1 MSNPIYISQL
11 AFTTGEVSPDVS
23 SRFDLDQY
31 KSALLEA
38 ENVVIRPYGAV
49 AKRQGSQYVGQV
61 KYSDKP
67 TRLFEFTTN
76 TNNSFMLEFGDKYIR
91 VWDFGIYTGI
101 EIETPFDSEIL
112 YNLNCS
118 QSGDVMFI
126 CSGKYPIQTLSRH
139 SNTDWRF
146 EAYKLTEQPYET
158 INTDVDSTV
167 LITGDTLT
175 ATNDMFTAD
184 MVNSVMQIEHFMK
197 AVTTSEVGK
206 VIKRTEFVW
215 DSNGEHGH
223 DVTTTEYT
231 NIDYTTKQFSTDEDV
246 SWKFTTHGTWSGT
259 AYIKISND
267 KGKTWKDY
275 RVYTSQNDYNVTDT
289 GKIVPSA
296 MLKIETDLKSG
307 TINIDLSFMPYTN
320 YGIVEIKEFID
331 SKHVKVN
338 VLNGV
343 VENEATSKW
352 KLGSWSRG
360 NGYPKLCTFYQDRF
374 VVAATNKNPNYI
386 WMSRTGDYPNFGVE
400 KVEGTI
406 TDDSS
411 ITLPVINRKMYE
423 IRHLVPANDLI
434 ILTSG
439 NEWIVSGDKT
449 ITPTNCNLKTQT
461 QRGALSCEPQFIGNR
476 CVFVQERGGTVRDMG
491 YSYESDNYTG
501 QDLTLFVKTRVRGYL
516 TITSAYAQDPDSI
529 IYYIRNDGEINCLT
543 YIPEQKVYG
552 WSHWVTNGK
561 YLYCESVSEG
571 EQDSL
576 YTLVERILN
585 GQKVQCI
592 ERMVPLYSDDF
603 NVFLDCYIEFKS
615 DNQIDNINVPHLSGQ
630 KVQVVIDGKQ
640 QPDVV
645 VPDDGLLQLNGSG
658 NNIKIGL
665 PFTSKIRVP
674 SVEMQMQD
682 GTLQGRV
689 ATVSRVVLRV
699 YKSFGGKVGRT
710 FDRMDDITLPPNE
723 LFTGDKP
730 VILPKMGMNY
740 STDTSICIKH
750 SDPFPFNLLSI
761 TRIVEIGGGLKDVP
775 GL

>member
-23 SRFDLDQY
+23 SRFDLEQY

-91 VWDFGIYTGI
+91 VWNYGIYTGI
-101 EIETPFDSEIL
+101 EVTTPFTSDIL
-112 YNLNCS
+112 FDLNCN

-126 CSGKYPIQTLSRH
+126 CSGKYPIQTLSRY
-139 SNTDWRF
+139 SDTDWRMST
-146 EAYKLTEQPYET
+146 YKLTEQPYDE
-158 INTDVDSTV
+158 INTDNGHTLTV
-167 LITGDTLT
+167 NGDTITSTKDL
-175 ATNDMFTAD
+175 FTQD
-184 MVNSVMQIEHFMK
+184 MVGSVIQIAYYVEAVHTQISGIVVEKKVKRYMQPQGIEK
-197 AVTTSEVGK
+197 TY
-206 VIKRTEFVW
+206 
-215 DSNGEHGH
+215 N
-223 DVTTTEYT
+223 
-231 NIDYTTKQFSTDEDV
+231 NINYNVESYSTDTEL
-246 SWKFTTHGTWSGT
+246 SWKFTTHGTWEGT
-259 AYIKISND
+259 VKIQISNNN
-267 KGKTWKDY
+267 GQTWKDY
-275 RVYTSQNDYNVTDT
+275 RTYTSKNDYNVTDT
-289 GKIVPSA
+289 GKIEA
-296 MLKIETDLKSG
+296 GARLKYVSDIKSG
-307 TINIDLSFMPYTN
+307 SVNCDLSIMPFTQ
-320 YGIVEIKEFID
+320 YGIVEIKSVTD
-331 SKHVKVN
+331 AKNAKVN
-338 VLNGV
+338 VLNGIK
-343 VENEATSKW
+343 EGEPSYQW
-352 KLGSWSRG
+352 KLGSWNRG
-360 NGYPKLCTFYQDRF
+360 RGYPKLCTFYQDRF
-374 VVAATNKNPNYI
+374 VVAATDSKPNFI
-386 WMSRTGDYPNFGVE
+386 WFSRTGDYPNFGVE

-406 TDDSS
+406 TDDSA
-411 ITLPVINRKMYE
+411 ITLPVINRKMCE

-439 NEWIVSGDKT
+439 NEWIVRGDKT

-501 QDLTLFVKTRVRGYL
+501 QDLTLFVKTLVKGHL
-516 TITSAYAQDPDSI
+516 AVTSAYAQDPDSI
-529 IYYIRNDGEINCLT
+529 IYYVRDDGQLNCLT

-552 WSHWVTNGK
+552 WSHFVTNGK
-561 YLYCESVSEG
+561 YRYVESVAEG
-571 EQDSL
+571 EQDTIYFVVDRVINNKS
-576 YTLVERILN
+576 V
-585 GQKVQCI
+585 KCI
-592 ERMVPLYSDDF
+592 ERSIPLYTEDNSD
-603 NVFLDCYIEFKS
+603 VFLDCYVKVANSIKT
-615 DNQIDNINVPHLSGQ
+615 DYINAPHLVGQ
-630 KVQVVIDGKQ
+630 MVDIVIDGQ
-640 QPDVV
+640 QMPSRV
-645 VPDDGLLQLNGSG
+645 VPPTGVIKLDGKANVITVGLPYTTK
-658 NNIKIGL
+658 IKI
-665 PFTSKIRVP
+665 P
-674 SVEMQMQD
+674 SVEQQIND

-689 ATVSRVVLRV
+689 ATVSRVVLRM

-730 VILPKMGMNY
+730 VILPKMGINY

-761 TRIVEIGGGLKDVP
+761 TRIVEIGGGLRDVP

>member
-23 SRFDLDQY
+23 SRFDLEQY

-91 VWDFGIYTGI
+91 VWNYGIYTGI
-101 EIETPFDSEIL
+101 EVTTPFTSDIL
-112 YNLNCS
+112 FDLNCN

-126 CSGKYPIQTLSRH
+126 CSGKYPIQTLSRY
-139 SNTDWRF
+139 SDTDWRMST
-146 EAYKLTEQPYET
+146 YKLTEQPYDE
-158 INTDVDSTV
+158 INTDNGHTLTV
-167 LITGDTLT
+167 NGDTITSTKDL
-175 ATNDMFTAD
+175 FTQD
-184 MVNSVMQIEHFMK
+184 MVGSVIQIAYYVEAVHIKSAGEVVEKKVKRYMQAQTIEK
-197 AVTTSEVGK
+197 TYNNINYNVGA
-206 VIKRTEFVW
+206 
-215 DSNGEHGH
+215 
-223 DVTTTEYT
+223 
-231 NIDYTTKQFSTDEDV
+231 FSTDTEL
-246 SWKFTTHGTWSGT
+246 SWKFTTHGTWDGT
-259 AYIKISND
+259 VKLQISNND
-267 KGKTWKDY
+267 GQTWKDY
-275 RVYTSQNDYNVTDT
+275 RTYTSKNDYNVTDT
-289 GKIVPSA
+289 GKIEA
-296 MLKIETDLKSG
+296 GARLKYVSDIKSG
-307 TINIDLSFMPYTN
+307 SVNCDLSIMPFTQ
-320 YGIVEIKEFID
+320 YGIVEIKSVTD
-331 SKHVKVN
+331 AKNAKVN
-338 VLNGV
+338 VLNGIK
-343 VENEATSKW
+343 EGEPSYQW
-352 KLGSWSRG
+352 KLGSWNRG
-360 NGYPKLCTFYQDRF
+360 RGYPKLCTFYQDRF
-374 VVAATNKNPNYI
+374 VVAATDSKPNFI
-386 WMSRTGDYPNFGVE
+386 WFSRTGDYPNFGVE

-406 TDDSS
+406 TDDSA
-411 ITLPVINRKMYE
+411 ITLPVINRKMCE

-439 NEWIVSGDKT
+439 NEWIVRGDKT

-501 QDLTLFVKTRVRGYL
+501 QDLTLFVKTLVKGHRAV
-516 TITSAYAQDPDSI
+516 TSAYAQDPDSI
-529 IYYIRNDGEINCLT
+529 IYYVRDDGQLNCLT

-552 WSHWVTNGK
+552 WSHFVTNGK
-561 YLYCESVSEG
+561 YRYVESVAEG
-571 EQDSL
+571 EQDTIYFVVDRVINNKS
-576 YTLVERILN
+576 V
-585 GQKVQCI
+585 KCI
-592 ERMVPLYSDDF
+592 ERSIPLYTEDNSD
-603 NVFLDCYIEFKS
+603 VFLDCYVKVANSIKT
-615 DNQIDNINVPHLSGQ
+615 DYINAPHLVGQ
-630 KVQVVIDGKQ
+630 MVDIVIDGQ
-640 QPDVV
+640 QMPSRV
-645 VPDDGLLQLNGSG
+645 VPPTGVIKLDGKANVITVGLPYTTK
-658 NNIKIGL
+658 IKI
-665 PFTSKIRVP
+665 PN
-674 SVEMQMQD
+674 VEQQIND

-689 ATVSRVVLRV
+689 ATVLRVVLRM

-730 VILPKMGMNY
+730 VILPKMGINY

-761 TRIVEIGGGLKDVP
+761 TRIVEIGGGLRDVP

>member
-1 MSNPIYISQL
+1 MSNPLYISQL

-23 SRFDLDQY
+23 SRFDLEQY

-76 TNNSFMLEFGDKYIR
+76 TNNSFILEFGHLYIR
-91 VWDFGIYTGI
+91 VWRNGEYTNL
-101 EIETPFDSEIL
+101 EINTPFEDEII
-112 YNLNCS
+112 NDLNII

-126 CSGKYPIQTLSRH
+126 CSGKYPIQTLSRY
-139 SNTDWRF
+139 SDTDWRMS
-146 EAYKLTEQPYET
+146 AYKLTEQPYDE
-158 INTDVDSTV
+158 INTDNGHTLTV
-167 LITGDTLT
+167 NGDTITSTKDL
-175 ATNDMFTAD
+175 FTQD
-184 MVNSVMQIEHFMK
+184 MVGSVIQIAYYIE
-197 AVTTSEVGK
+197 AVHTSK
-206 VIKRTEFVW
+206 T
-215 DSNGEHGH
+215 GEAVEKKYGAGRFSKYEKT
-223 DVTTTEYT
+223 VYN
-231 NIDYTTKQFSTDEDV
+231 NIDYNIERFSTDVEL
-246 SWKFTTHGTWSGT
+246 SWKFTTHGTWEGT
-259 AYIKISND
+259 VKIQISNND
-267 KGKTWKDY
+267 GQTWKDY
-275 RVYTSQNDYNVTDT
+275 RTYTSKSDYNVTDS
-289 GKIVPSA
+289 GKIEA
-296 MLKIETDLKSG
+296 GARLKYISDIQKGSV
-307 TINIDLSFMPYTN
+307 NCDLSILPFMQY
-320 YGIVEIKEFID
+320 
-331 SKHVKVN
+331 
-338 VLNGV
+338 GV
-343 VENEATSKW
+343 VEITSIENGKTAKVNILNGIKEGEPSHKW
-352 KLGSWSRG
+352 KLGSWNRG
-360 NGYPKLCTFYQDRF
+360 SGYPKLCTFYQDRF
-374 VVAATNKNPNYI
+374 VVAATNKKPNYI

-406 TDDSS
+406 TDDSA
-411 ITLPVINRKMYE
+411 ITLPVINRKMCE
-423 IRHLVPANDLI
+423 IRHLIPANDLI

-552 WSHWVTNGK
+552 WSHFVTNGK

-576 YTLVERILN
+576 YTLVERTLQ
-585 GQKVQCI
+585 GKKVKCI
-592 ERMVPLYSDDF
+592 ERMVPLYSDGV
-603 NVFLDCYIEFKS
+603 NVFLDCYVEFKS
-615 DNQIDNINVPHLSGQ
+615 SNAIDSINIPHLSGQ
-630 KVQVVIDGKQ
+630 TVQVVIDDKQ
-640 QPDVV
+640 QPDMV
-645 VPDDGLLQLNGSG
+645 VPDDGLLQLNVSGS
-658 NNIKIGL
+658 NIKIGL
-665 PFTSKIRVP
+665 PFTSKIRIP

-689 ATVSRVVLRV
+689 ATVSRVVLRM
-699 YKSFGGKVGRT
+699 YKSFGGKIGRT
-710 FDRMDDITLPPNE
+710 FDRMDDITLSPNE

-730 VILPKMGMNY
+730 VILPKMGINY

-761 TRIVEIGGGLKDVP
+761 TRIVEIGGGLRDVP

>member
-1 MSNPIYISQL
+1 MSNPLYISQL

-23 SRFDLDQY
+23 SRFDLEQY

-91 VWDFGIYTGI
+91 VWNYGIYTGI
-101 EIETPFDSEIL
+101 EVTTPFTSDIL
-112 YNLNCS
+112 FDLNCS

-126 CSGKYPIQTLSRH
+126 CSGKYPIQTLSRY
-139 SNTDWRF
+139 SDTDWRMST
-146 EAYKLTEQPYET
+146 YKLTEQPYDE
-158 INTDVDSTV
+158 INTDNGHTLTV
-167 LITGDTLT
+167 NGDTITSTKDL
-175 ATNDMFTAD
+175 FTQD
-184 MVNSVMQIEHFMK
+184 MVGSVIQIAYYVEAVHTKSAGEVVEKKVKRYMQAQTIEK
-197 AVTTSEVGK
+197 TYNNINYNVGA
-206 VIKRTEFVW
+206 
-215 DSNGEHGH
+215 
-223 DVTTTEYT
+223 Y
-231 NIDYTTKQFSTDEDV
+231 STDTEL
-246 SWKFTTHGTWSGT
+246 SWKFTTHGTWEGT
-259 AYIKISND
+259 VKLQISNND
-267 KGKTWKDY
+267 GQTWKDY
-275 RVYTSQNDYNVTDT
+275 RTYTSNKDYNVTDT
-289 GKIVPSA
+289 GKIEA
-296 MLKIETDLKSG
+296 GARLKYISDIKSG
-307 TINIDLSFMPYTN
+307 SVNCDLSIMPFTQ
-320 YGIVEIKEFID
+320 YGIVEIKSVTD
-331 SKHVKVN
+331 AKNAQVN
-338 VLNGV
+338 VLNGIK
-343 VENEATSKW
+343 EGEPSYQW
-352 KLGSWSRG
+352 KLGSWNKGR
-360 NGYPKLCTFYQDRF
+360 GYPKLCTFYQDRF
-374 VVAATNKNPNYI
+374 VVAATDSKPNFI
-386 WMSRTGDYPNFGVE
+386 WFSRTGDYPNFGVE

-406 TDDSS
+406 TDDSA
-411 ITLPVINRKMYE
+411 ITLPVINRKMCE

-501 QDLTLFVKTRVRGYL
+501 QDLTLFVKTLVKGHVAV
-516 TITSAYAQDPDSI
+516 TSAYAQDPDSI
-529 IYYIRNDGEINCLT
+529 IYYVRDDGQLNCLT

-552 WSHWVTNGK
+552 WSHFVTNGK
-561 YLYCESVSEG
+561 YRYVESVAEG
-571 EQDSL
+571 EQDTIYFVVDRVINNKS
-576 YTLVERILN
+576 V
-585 GQKVQCI
+585 KCI
-592 ERMVPLYSDDF
+592 ERSIPLYTEDNSD
-603 NVFLDCYIEFKS
+603 VFLDCYVKVANSIKT
-615 DNQIDNINVPHLSGQ
+615 DYINAPHLVGQ
-630 KVQVVIDGKQ
+630 MVDIVIDGQ
-640 QPDVV
+640 QMPSRV
-645 VPDDGLLQLNGSG
+645 VPPTGVIKLDGKANV
-658 NNIKIGL
+658 ITVGL
-665 PFTSKIRVP
+665 PYTTKIRVP

-689 ATVSRVVLRV
+689 ATVSRVVLRM

-710 FDRMDDITLPPNE
+710 FDKMDDITLPPNE

-730 VILPKMGMNY
+730 VILPKIGINY

-761 TRIVEIGGGLKDVP
+761 TRIVEIGGGLRDVP

>member
-23 SRFDLDQY
+23 SRFDLEQY

-91 VWDFGIYTGI
+91 VWNYGIYTGI
-101 EIETPFDSEIL
+101 EVTTPFTSDIL
-112 YNLNCS
+112 FDLNCN

-126 CSGKYPIQTLSRH
+126 CSGKYPIQTLSRY
-139 SNTDWRF
+139 SDTDWRMST
-146 EAYKLTEQPYET
+146 YKLTEQPYDE
-158 INTDVDSTV
+158 INTDNGHTLTV
-167 LITGDTLT
+167 NGDTITSTKDL
-175 ATNDMFTAD
+175 FTQD
-184 MVNSVMQIEHFMK
+184 MVGSVIQIAYYVEAVHTKSAGEVVEKKVKRYMQAQTIEK
-197 AVTTSEVGK
+197 TYNNINYNVGA
-206 VIKRTEFVW
+206 
-215 DSNGEHGH
+215 
-223 DVTTTEYT
+223 
-231 NIDYTTKQFSTDEDV
+231 FSTDTEL
-246 SWKFTTHGTWSGT
+246 SWKFTTHGTWEGT
-259 AYIKISND
+259 VKLQISNND
-267 KGKTWKDY
+267 GQTWKDY
-275 RVYTSQNDYNVTDT
+275 RTYTSKNDYNVTDT
-289 GKIVPSA
+289 GKIEA
-296 MLKIETDLKSG
+296 GARLKYVSDIKSG
-307 TINIDLSFMPYTN
+307 SVNCDLSIMPFTQ
-320 YGIVEIKEFID
+320 YGIVEIKSVTD
-331 SKHVKVN
+331 AKNAKVN
-338 VLNGV
+338 VLNGIK
-343 VENEATSKW
+343 EGEPSYQW
-352 KLGSWSRG
+352 KLGSWNRG
-360 NGYPKLCTFYQDRF
+360 RGYPKLCTFYQDRF
-374 VVAATNKNPNYI
+374 VVAATDSKPNFI
-386 WMSRTGDYPNFGVE
+386 WFSRTGDYPNFGVE

-406 TDDSS
+406 TDDSA
-411 ITLPVINRKMYE
+411 ITLPVINRKMCE

-439 NEWIVSGDKT
+439 NEWIVRGDKT

-501 QDLTLFVKTRVRGYL
+501 QDLTLFVKTLVKGHL
-516 TITSAYAQDPDSI
+516 AVTSAYAQDPDSI
-529 IYYIRNDGEINCLT
+529 IYYVRDDGQLNCLT

-552 WSHWVTNGK
+552 WSHFVTNGK
-561 YLYCESVSEG
+561 YRYVESVAEG
-571 EQDSL
+571 EQDTIYFVVDRVINNKSVKYIERSIPL
-576 YTLVERILN
+576 YTEDN
-585 GQKVQCI
+585 
-592 ERMVPLYSDDF
+592 SD
-603 NVFLDCYIEFKS
+603 VFLDCYVKVANSIKT
-615 DNQIDNINVPHLSGQ
+615 DYINAPHLVGQ
-630 KVQVVIDGKQ
+630 MVDIVIDGQ
-640 QPDVV
+640 QMPSRV
-645 VPDDGLLQLNGSG
+645 VPPTGVIKLDGKANVITVGLPYTTK
-658 NNIKIGL
+658 IKI
-665 PFTSKIRVP
+665 PN
-674 SVEMQMQD
+674 VEQQIND

-689 ATVSRVVLRV
+689 ATVSRVVLRM

-730 VILPKMGMNY
+730 VILPKMGINY

-761 TRIVEIGGGLKDVP
+761 TRIVEIGGGLRDVP

>member
-23 SRFDLDQY
+23 SRFDLEQY

-91 VWDFGIYTGI
+91 VWNYGIYTGI
-101 EIETPFDSEIL
+101 EVTTPFTSDIL
-112 YNLNCS
+112 FDLNCN

-126 CSGKYPIQTLSRH
+126 CSGKYPIQTLSRY
-139 SNTDWRF
+139 SDTDWRMST
-146 EAYKLTEQPYET
+146 YKLTEQPYDE
-158 INTDVDSTV
+158 INTDNGHTLTV
-167 LITGDTLT
+167 NGDTITSTKDL
-175 ATNDMFTAD
+175 FTQD
-184 MVNSVMQIEHFMK
+184 MVGSVIQIAYYVE
-197 AVTTSEVGK
+197 AVHTKSAGEV
-206 VIKRTEFVW
+206 VEKRVHRVLLPLLIEKTY
-215 DSNGEHGH
+215 N
-223 DVTTTEYT
+223 
-231 NIDYTTKQFSTDEDV
+231 NINYNVENYSTDTEL
-246 SWKFTTHGTWSGT
+246 SWKFTTHGTWEGT
-259 AYIKISND
+259 VKIQISNND
-267 KGKTWKDY
+267 GQTWKDY
-275 RVYTSQNDYNVTDT
+275 RTYTSKNDYNVTDT
-289 GKIVPSA
+289 GKIEA
-296 MLKIETDLKSG
+296 GARLKYVSDIKSG
-307 TINIDLSFMPYTN
+307 SVNCDLSIMPFTQ
-320 YGIVEIKEFID
+320 YGIVEIKSVTD
-331 SKHVKVN
+331 AKNAKVN
-338 VLNGV
+338 VLNGIK
-343 VENEATSKW
+343 EGEPSYQW
-352 KLGSWSRG
+352 KLGSWNRG
-360 NGYPKLCTFYQDRF
+360 RGYPKLCTFYQDRF
-374 VVAATNKNPNYI
+374 VVAATDSKPNFI
-386 WMSRTGDYPNFGVE
+386 WFSRTGDYPNFGVE

-406 TDDSS
+406 TDDSA
-411 ITLPVINRKMYE
+411 ITLPVINRKMCE

-439 NEWIVSGDKT
+439 NEWIVRGDKT

-501 QDLTLFVKTRVRGYL
+501 QDLTLFVKTLVKGHVAV
-516 TITSAYAQDPDSI
+516 TSAYAQDPDSI
-529 IYYIRNDGEINCLT
+529 IYYVRDDGQLNCLT

-552 WSHWVTNGK
+552 WSHFVTNGK
-561 YLYCESVSEG
+561 YRYVESVAEG
-571 EQDSL
+571 EQDTI
-576 YTLVERILN
+576 YFVVDRVIN
-585 GQKVQCI
+585 NKNVKCI
-592 ERMVPLYSDDF
+592 ERSIPLYTEDNSD
-603 NVFLDCYIEFKS
+603 VFLDCYVKVANSIKT
-615 DNQIDNINVPHLSGQ
+615 DYINAPHLVGQ
-630 KVQVVIDGKQ
+630 MVDIVVDGQQMPSRVVPPTGVIKLDGKAN
-640 QPDVV
+640 VIIV
-645 VPDDGLLQLNGSG
+645 GLPYTTK
-658 NNIKIGL
+658 IKI
-665 PFTSKIRVP
+665 PN
-674 SVEMQMQD
+674 VEQQIND

-689 ATVSRVVLRV
+689 ATVSRVVLRM

-730 VILPKMGMNY
+730 VILPKMGINY

-761 TRIVEIGGGLKDVP
+761 TRIVEIGGGLRDVP

>member
-23 SRFDLDQY
+23 SRFDLEQY

-91 VWDFGIYTGI
+91 VWNYGIYTGI
-101 EIETPFDSEIL
+101 EVTTPFTSDIL
-112 YNLNCS
+112 FDLNCN

-126 CSGKYPIQTLSRH
+126 CSGKYPIQTLSRY
-139 SNTDWRF
+139 SDTDWRMST
-146 EAYKLTEQPYET
+146 YKLTEQPYDE
-158 INTDVDSTV
+158 INTDNGHTLTV
-167 LITGDTLT
+167 NGDTITSTKDL
-175 ATNDMFTAD
+175 FTQD
-184 MVNSVMQIEHFMK
+184 MVGSVIQIAYYVEAVHTKSAGEVVEKKVKRYMQPQ
-197 AVTTSEVGK
+197 
-206 VIKRTEFVW
+206 RTEKTY
-215 DSNGEHGH
+215 N
-223 DVTTTEYT
+223 
-231 NIDYTTKQFSTDEDV
+231 NINYNVGAYSTDTEL
-246 SWKFTTHGTWSGT
+246 SWKFTTHGTWEGT
-259 AYIKISND
+259 VKLQISNND
-267 KGKTWKDY
+267 GQTWKDY
-275 RVYTSQNDYNVTDT
+275 RTYTSKNDYNVTDT
-289 GKIVPSA
+289 GKIEA
-296 MLKIETDLKSG
+296 GARLKYISDIKGGSV
-307 TINIDLSFMPYTN
+307 NCDLSIMPFTQ
-320 YGIVEIKEFID
+320 YGIVEIKSVTD
-331 SKHVKVN
+331 AKNAKVN
-338 VLNGV
+338 VLNGIK
-343 VENEATSKW
+343 EGEPSHQW
-352 KLGSWSRG
+352 KLGSWNRG
-360 NGYPKLCTFYQDRF
+360 RGYPKLCTFYQDRF
-374 VVAATNKNPNYI
+374 VVAATDSKPNYI
-386 WMSRTGDYPNFGVE
+386 WFSRTGDYPNFGVE

-406 TDDSS
+406 TDDSA
-411 ITLPVINRKMYE
+411 ITLPVINRKMCE

-439 NEWIVSGDKT
+439 NEWIVRGDKT

-501 QDLTLFVKTRVRGYL
+501 QDLTLFVKTLVKGHVAV
-516 TITSAYAQDPDSI
+516 TSAYAQDPDSI
-529 IYYIRNDGEINCLT
+529 IYYVRDDGQLNCLT

-552 WSHWVTNGK
+552 WSHFVTNGK
-561 YLYCESVSEG
+561 YRYVESVAEG
-571 EQDSL
+571 EQDTI
-576 YTLVERILN
+576 YFVVDRVIN
-585 GQKVQCI
+585 NKNVKCI
-592 ERMVPLYSDDF
+592 ERSIPLYTEDNSD
-603 NVFLDCYIEFKS
+603 VFPDCYVKVANSIKT
-615 DNQIDNINVPHLSGQ
+615 DYINAPHLVGQ
-630 KVQVVIDGKQ
+630 MVDIVVDGQQMPSREVPPTGVIKLDGKAN
-640 QPDVV
+640 VITV
-645 VPDDGLLQLNGSG
+645 GLPYTTK
-658 NNIKIGL
+658 IKI
-665 PFTSKIRVP
+665 P
-674 SVEMQMQD
+674 SVEQQIND

-689 ATVSRVVLRV
+689 ATVSRVVLRM

-730 VILPKMGMNY
+730 VILPKMGTNY

-761 TRIVEIGGGLKDVP
+761 TRIVEIGGGLRDVP

>member
-1 MSNPIYISQL
+1 MSNPLYISQL

-23 SRFDLDQY
+23 SRFDLEQY

-76 TNNSFMLEFGDKYIR
+76 TNNSFMLEFGHLYIR
-91 VWDFGIYTGI
+91 VWRNGEYTNL
-101 EIETPFDSEIL
+101 EINTPFEDEII
-112 YNLNCS
+112 NDLNII

-126 CSGKYPIQTLSRH
+126 CSGKYPIQTLSRY
-139 SNTDWRF
+139 SDTDWRMS
-146 EAYKLTEQPYET
+146 AYKLTEQPYDE
-158 INTDVDSTV
+158 INTDNGHTLTV
-167 LITGDTLT
+167 NGDTITSTKDL
-175 ATNDMFTAD
+175 FTQD
-184 MVNSVMQIEHFMK
+184 MVGSVIQIAYYIE
-197 AVTTSEVGK
+197 AVHTSK
-206 VIKRTEFVW
+206 T
-215 DSNGEHGH
+215 GEAVEKKYGAGRFSKYEKT
-223 DVTTTEYT
+223 VYN
-231 NIDYTTKQFSTDEDV
+231 NIDYNIERFSTDVEL
-246 SWKFTTHGTWSGT
+246 SWKFTTHGTWEGT
-259 AYIKISND
+259 VKIQISNND
-267 KGKTWKDY
+267 GQTWKDY
-275 RVYTSQNDYNVTDT
+275 RTYTSKSDYNVTDS
-289 GKIVPSA
+289 GKIEA
-296 MLKIETDLKSG
+296 GARLKYISDIQKGSV
-307 TINIDLSFMPYTN
+307 NCDLSILPFMQY
-320 YGIVEIKEFID
+320 
-331 SKHVKVN
+331 
-338 VLNGV
+338 GV
-343 VENEATSKW
+343 VEITSIENGKTAKVNILNGIKEGETSHKW
-352 KLGSWSRG
+352 KLGSWNRG
-360 NGYPKLCTFYQDRF
+360 SGYPKLCTFYQDRF
-374 VVAATNKNPNYI
+374 VVAATNKKPNYI

-406 TDDSS
+406 TDDSA
-411 ITLPVINRKMYE
+411 ITLPVINRKMCE
-423 IRHLVPANDLI
+423 IRHLIPANDLI

-552 WSHWVTNGK
+552 WSHFVTNGK

-576 YTLVERILN
+576 YTLVERTLQ
-585 GQKVQCI
+585 GKKVKCI
-592 ERMVPLYSDDF
+592 ERMVPLYSDGV
-603 NVFLDCYIEFKS
+603 NVFLDCYVEFKS
-615 DNQIDNINVPHLSGQ
+615 SNAIDSINIPHLSGQ
-630 KVQVVIDGKQ
+630 TVQVVIDDKQ
-640 QPDVV
+640 QPDMV
-645 VPDDGLLQLNGSG
+645 VPDDGLLQLNVSGS
-658 NNIKIGL
+658 NIKIGL
-665 PFTSKIRVP
+665 PFTSKIRIP

-689 ATVSRVVLRV
+689 ATVSRVVLRM
-699 YKSFGGKVGRT
+699 YKSFGGKIGRT
-710 FDRMDDITLPPNE
+710 FDRMDDITLSPNE

-730 VILPKMGMNY
+730 VILPKMGINY

-761 TRIVEIGGGLKDVP
+761 TRIVEIGGGLRDVP

>member
-23 SRFDLDQY
+23 SRFDLEQY

-91 VWDFGIYTGI
+91 VWNYGIYTGI
-101 EIETPFDSEIL
+101 EVTTPFTSDIL
-112 YNLNCS
+112 FDLNCN

-126 CSGKYPIQTLSRH
+126 CSGKYPIQTLSRY
-139 SNTDWRF
+139 SDTDWRMST
-146 EAYKLTEQPYET
+146 YKLTEQPYDE
-158 INTDVDSTV
+158 INTDNGHTLTV
-167 LITGDTLT
+167 NGDTITSTKDL
-175 ATNDMFTAD
+175 FTQD
-184 MVNSVMQIEHFMK
+184 MVGSVIQIAYYVEAVHTKSAGEVVEKKVKRYMQAQTIEK
-197 AVTTSEVGK
+197 TYNNINYNVGA
-206 VIKRTEFVW
+206 
-215 DSNGEHGH
+215 
-223 DVTTTEYT
+223 
-231 NIDYTTKQFSTDEDV
+231 FSTDTEL
-246 SWKFTTHGTWSGT
+246 SWKFTTHGTWEGT
-259 AYIKISND
+259 VKLQISNND
-267 KGKTWKDY
+267 GQTWKDY
-275 RVYTSQNDYNVTDT
+275 RTYTSKNDYNVTDT
-289 GKIVPSA
+289 GKIEA
-296 MLKIETDLKSG
+296 GARLKYVSDIKSG
-307 TINIDLSFMPYTN
+307 SVNCDLSIMPFTQ
-320 YGIVEIKEFID
+320 YGIVEIKSVTD
-331 SKHVKVN
+331 AKNAKVN
-338 VLNGV
+338 VLNGIK
-343 VENEATSKW
+343 EGEPSYQW
-352 KLGSWSRG
+352 KLGSWNRG
-360 NGYPKLCTFYQDRF
+360 RGYPKLCTFYQDRF
-374 VVAATNKNPNYI
+374 VVAATDSKPNFI
-386 WMSRTGDYPNFGVE
+386 WFSRTGDYPNFGVE

-406 TDDSS
+406 TDDSA
-411 ITLPVINRKMYE
+411 ITLPVINRKMCE

-439 NEWIVSGDKT
+439 NEWIVRGDKT

-501 QDLTLFVKTRVRGYL
+501 QDLTLFVKTLVKGHL
-516 TITSAYAQDPDSI
+516 AVTSAYAQDPDSI
-529 IYYIRNDGEINCLT
+529 IYYVRDDGQLNCLT

-552 WSHWVTNGK
+552 WSHFVTNGK
-561 YLYCESVSEG
+561 YRYVESVAEG
-571 EQDSL
+571 EQDTIYFVVDRVINNKS
-576 YTLVERILN
+576 V
-585 GQKVQCI
+585 KCI
-592 ERMVPLYSDDF
+592 ERSIPLYTEDNSD
-603 NVFLDCYIEFKS
+603 VFLDCYVKVANSIKT
-615 DNQIDNINVPHLSGQ
+615 DYINAPHLVGQ
-630 KVQVVIDGKQ
+630 MVDIVIDGQ
-640 QPDVV
+640 QMPSRV
-645 VPDDGLLQLNGSG
+645 VPPTGVIKLNGKANVITVG
-658 NNIKIGL
+658 LPYTTKIKI
-665 PFTSKIRVP
+665 P
-674 SVEMQMQD
+674 SVEQQIND

-689 ATVSRVVLRV
+689 ATVSRVVLRM

-730 VILPKMGMNY
+730 VILPKMGINY

-761 TRIVEIGGGLKDVP
+761 TRIVEIGGGLRDVP

>member
-1 MSNPIYISQL
+1 MSNPLYISQL

-23 SRFDLDQY
+23 SRFDLEQY

-76 TNNSFMLEFGDKYIR
+76 TNNSFMLEFGHLYIR
-91 VWDFGIYTGI
+91 VWRNGEYTNL
-101 EIETPFDSEIL
+101 EINTPFEDEII
-112 YNLNCS
+112 NDLNII

-126 CSGKYPIQTLSRH
+126 CSGKYPIQTLSRY
-139 SNTDWRF
+139 SDTDWRMS
-146 EAYKLTEQPYET
+146 AYKLTEQPYDE
-158 INTDVDSTV
+158 INTDNGHTLTV
-167 LITGDTLT
+167 NGDTITSTKDL
-175 ATNDMFTAD
+175 FTQD
-184 MVNSVMQIEHFMK
+184 MVGSVAQIAYYIEAVHTTQSGEAVEKKYGVGRFSKREK
-197 AVTTSEVGK
+197 AVY
-206 VIKRTEFVW
+206 
-215 DSNGEHGH
+215 N
-223 DVTTTEYT
+223 
-231 NIDYTTKQFSTDEDV
+231 NIDYNVERFSTDVEL
-246 SWKFTTHGTWSGT
+246 SWKFTTHGTWEGT
-259 AYIKISND
+259 VKIQISNND
-267 KGKTWKDY
+267 GQTWKDY
-275 RVYTSQNDYNVTDT
+275 RTYTSNKDYNVTDS
-289 GKIVPSA
+289 GKIEA
-296 MLKIETDLKSG
+296 GARLKYISDIKSG
-307 TINIDLSFMPYTN
+307 SVNCDLSILPFMQY
-320 YGIVEIKEFID
+320 
-331 SKHVKVN
+331 
-338 VLNGV
+338 GV
-343 VENEATSKW
+343 VEIVSVENSKTAKVNILNGIKEGEPSHQW
-352 KLGSWSRG
+352 KLGSWNRG

-406 TDDSS
+406 TDDSA
-411 ITLPVINRKMYE
+411 ITLPVINRKMCE

-552 WSHWVTNGK
+552 WSHFVTNGK

-576 YTLVERILN
+576 YILVERTLQ
-585 GQKVQCI
+585 GKKVKCI
-592 ERMVPLYSDDF
+592 ERMVPLYSDDV
-603 NVFLDCYIEFKS
+603 NVFLDCYVEFKS
-615 DNQIDNINVPHLSGQ
+615 SNAIDSINIPHLSGQ
-630 KVQVVIDGKQ
+630 TVQVVIDDNQ
-640 QPDVV
+640 QQDVV
-645 VPDDGLLQLNGSG
+645 VPDDGLLQLNVSGS
-658 NNIKIGL
+658 NIKIGL
-665 PFTSKIRVP
+665 PFTSKIRIP

-689 ATVSRVVLRV
+689 ATVSRVVLRM
-699 YKSFGGKVGRT
+699 YKSFGGKIGRT
-710 FDRMDDITLPPNE
+710 FDRMDDITLSPNE

-730 VILPKMGMNY
+730 VILPKMGINY

-761 TRIVEIGGGLKDVP
+761 TRIVEIGGGLRDVP

>member
-23 SRFDLDQY
+23 SRFDLEQY

-91 VWDFGIYTGI
+91 VWNYGIYTGI
-101 EIETPFDSEIL
+101 EVTTPFTSDIL
-112 YNLNCS
+112 FDLNCN

-126 CSGKYPIQTLSRH
+126 CSGKYPIQTLSRY
-139 SNTDWRF
+139 SDSDWRMST
-146 EAYKLTEQPYET
+146 YKLTEQPYDE
-158 INTDVDSTV
+158 INTDNGHTLTV
-167 LITGDTLT
+167 NGDTITSTKDL
-175 ATNDMFTAD
+175 FTQD
-184 MVNSVMQIEHFMK
+184 MVGSVIQIAYYVEAVHTKSAGEVIEKKVKRYMQAQTIEK
-197 AVTTSEVGK
+197 TYNNINYNVGA
-206 VIKRTEFVW
+206 
-215 DSNGEHGH
+215 
-223 DVTTTEYT
+223 
-231 NIDYTTKQFSTDEDV
+231 FSTDTEL
-246 SWKFTTHGTWSGT
+246 SWKFTTHGTWEGT
-259 AYIKISND
+259 VKLQISNND
-267 KGKTWKDY
+267 GQTWKDY
-275 RVYTSQNDYNVTDT
+275 RTYTSKNDYNVTDT
-289 GKIVPSA
+289 GKIEA
-296 MLKIETDLKSG
+296 GARLKYVSDIKSG
-307 TINIDLSFMPYTN
+307 SVNCDLSIMPFTQ
-320 YGIVEIKEFID
+320 YGIVEIKSVTD
-331 SKHVKVN
+331 AKNAKVN
-338 VLNGV
+338 VLNGIK
-343 VENEATSKW
+343 EGEPSYQW
-352 KLGSWSRG
+352 KLGSWNRG
-360 NGYPKLCTFYQDRF
+360 RGYPKLCTFYQDRF
-374 VVAATNKNPNYI
+374 VVAATDSKPNFI
-386 WMSRTGDYPNFGVE
+386 WFSRTGDYPNFGVE

-406 TDDSS
+406 TDDSA
-411 ITLPVINRKMYE
+411 ITLPVINRKMCE

-439 NEWIVSGDKT
+439 NEWIVRGDKT

-501 QDLTLFVKTRVRGYL
+501 QDLTLFVKTLVKGHL
-516 TITSAYAQDPDSI
+516 AVTSAYAQDPDSI
-529 IYYIRNDGEINCLT
+529 IYYVRDDGQLNCLT

-552 WSHWVTNGK
+552 WSHFVTNGK
-561 YLYCESVSEG
+561 YRYVESVAEG
-571 EQDSL
+571 EQDTIYFVVDRVINNKS
-576 YTLVERILN
+576 V
-585 GQKVQCI
+585 KCI
-592 ERMVPLYSDDF
+592 ERSIPLYTEDNSD
-603 NVFLDCYIEFKS
+603 VFLDCYVKVTNSIKT
-615 DNQIDNINVPHLSGQ
+615 DYINAPHLVGQ
-630 KVQVVIDGKQ
+630 MVDIVVDGQPMPSRVVPPTGVIKLDGKAN
-640 QPDVV
+640 VITV
-645 VPDDGLLQLNGSG
+645 GLPYTTK
-658 NNIKIGL
+658 IKI
-665 PFTSKIRVP
+665 P
-674 SVEMQMQD
+674 SVEQQIND

-689 ATVSRVVLRV
+689 ATVSRVVLRM

-730 VILPKMGMNY
+730 VILPKMGINY

-761 TRIVEIGGGLKDVP
+761 TRIVEIGGGLRDVP

>member
-23 SRFDLDQY
+23 SRFDLEQY

-91 VWDFGIYTGI
+91 VWNYGIYTGI
-101 EIETPFDSEIL
+101 EVTTPFTSDIL
-112 YNLNCS
+112 FDLNCN

-126 CSGKYPIQTLSRH
+126 CSGKYPIQTLSRY
-139 SNTDWRF
+139 SDTDWRMST
-146 EAYKLTEQPYET
+146 YKLTEQPYDE
-158 INTDVDSTV
+158 INTDNGHTLTV
-167 LITGDTLT
+167 NGDTITSTKDL
-175 ATNDMFTAD
+175 FTQD
-184 MVNSVMQIEHFMK
+184 MVGSVIQIAYYVEAVHTK
-197 AVTTSEVGK
+197 AAGEV
-206 VIKRTEFVW
+206 VEKRVHRGLLPLLIEKTY
-215 DSNGEHGH
+215 N
-223 DVTTTEYT
+223 
-231 NIDYTTKQFSTDEDV
+231 NINYNVENYSTDTEL
-246 SWKFTTHGTWSGT
+246 SWKFTTHGTWEGT
-259 AYIKISND
+259 VKIQISNND
-267 KGKTWKDY
+267 GQTWKDY
-275 RVYTSQNDYNVTDT
+275 RTYTSKNDYNVTDT
-289 GKIVPSA
+289 GKIEA
-296 MLKIETDLKSG
+296 GARLKYVSDIKSG
-307 TINIDLSFMPYTN
+307 SVNCDLSIMPFTQ
-320 YGIVEIKEFID
+320 YGIVEIKSVTD
-331 SKHVKVN
+331 AKNAKVN
-338 VLNGV
+338 VLNGIK
-343 VENEATSKW
+343 EGEPSYQW
-352 KLGSWSRG
+352 KLGSWNRG
-360 NGYPKLCTFYQDRF
+360 RGYPKLCTFYQDRF
-374 VVAATNKNPNYI
+374 VVAATDSKPNFI
-386 WMSRTGDYPNFGVE
+386 WFSRTGDYPNFGVE

-406 TDDSS
+406 TDDSA
-411 ITLPVINRKMYE
+411 ITLPVINRKMCE

-439 NEWIVSGDKT
+439 NEWIVRGDKT

-501 QDLTLFVKTRVRGYL
+501 QDLTLFVKTLVKGHVAV
-516 TITSAYAQDPDSI
+516 TSAYAQDPDSI
-529 IYYIRNDGEINCLT
+529 IYYVRDDGQLNCLT

-552 WSHWVTNGK
+552 WSHFVTNGK
-561 YLYCESVSEG
+561 YRYVESVAEG
-571 EQDSL
+571 EQDTI
-576 YTLVERILN
+576 YFVVDRVIN
-585 GQKVQCI
+585 NKNVKCI
-592 ERMVPLYSDDF
+592 ERSIPLYTEDNSD
-603 NVFLDCYIEFKS
+603 VFLDCYVKVTNSIKT
-615 DNQIDNINVPHLSGQ
+615 DYINAPHLVGQ
-630 KVQVVIDGKQ
+630 MVDIVVDGQQMPSRVVPPTGVIKLDGKAN
-640 QPDVV
+640 VITV
-645 VPDDGLLQLNGSG
+645 GLPYTTK
-658 NNIKIGL
+658 IKI
-665 PFTSKIRVP
+665 P
-674 SVEMQMQD
+674 SVEQQIND

-689 ATVSRVVLRV
+689 ATVSRVVLRM

-730 VILPKMGMNY
+730 VILPKMGINY

-761 TRIVEIGGGLKDVP
+761 TRIVEIGGGLRDVP

>member
-1 MSNPIYISQL
+1 MSNPLYISQL

-23 SRFDLDQY
+23 SRFDLEQY

-91 VWDFGIYTGI
+91 VWNYGVYTGV
-101 EIETPFDSEIL
+101 EFATPFDSDIL
-112 YNLNCS
+112 FDLNCI

-126 CSGKYPIQTLSRH
+126 CSGKYPIQTLSRY
-139 SNTDWRF
+139 SDTDWRMS
-146 EAYKLTEQPYET
+146 AYKLTEQPYDE
-158 INTDVDSTV
+158 INTDNGHTLTV
-167 LITGDTLT
+167 NGDTITSTKDL
-175 ATNDMFTAD
+175 FTQD
-184 MVNSVMQIEHFMK
+184 MVGSVIQIAYYIE
-197 AVTTSEVGK
+197 AVYTSKSGEVVEKKYGVRRFSK
-206 VIKRTEFVW
+206 HEKTVY
-215 DSNGEHGH
+215 N
-223 DVTTTEYT
+223 
-231 NIDYTTKQFSTDEDV
+231 NIDYNVERFSTDVEL
-246 SWKFTTHGTWSGT
+246 SWKFTTHGTWEGT
-259 AYIKISND
+259 VKLQISNND
-267 KGKTWKDY
+267 GQTWKDY
-275 RVYTSQNDYNVTDT
+275 RAYTSKNDYNVTDT
-289 GKIVPSA
+289 GKIEA
-296 MLKIETDLKSG
+296 GARLKYVSDIKGGSV
-307 TINIDLSFMPYTN
+307 NCDLSIMPFTQ
-320 YGIVEIKEFID
+320 YGIVEIKSVTD
-331 SKHVKVN
+331 AKNATVN
-338 VLNGV
+338 ILNGIK
-343 VENEATSKW
+343 EGESSHKW
-352 KLGSWSRG
+352 KLGSWNRG

-374 VVAATNKNPNYI
+374 VVAATSKNPNYI

-406 TDDSS
+406 TDDSA
-411 ITLPVINRKMYE
+411 ITLPVINRKMCE

-552 WSHWVTNGK
+552 WSHFVTNGK

-576 YTLVERILN
+576 YILVERTLQ
-585 GQKVQCI
+585 GKKVKCI
-592 ERMVPLYSDDF
+592 ERMVPLYSDDV
-603 NVFLDCYIEFKS
+603 NVFLDCYVEFKS
-615 DNQIDNINVPHLSGQ
+615 SNAIDSINIPHLSGQ
-630 KVQVVIDGKQ
+630 TVQVVIDDNQ

-645 VPDDGLLQLNGSG
+645 IPDDGLLQLNVSGS
-658 NNIKIGL
+658 NIKIGL

-699 YKSFGGKVGRT
+699 HKSFGGKVGRT

-730 VILPKMGMNY
+730 VILPKMGINY

-761 TRIVEIGGGLKDVP
+761 TRIVEIGGGLRDVP

>member
-23 SRFDLDQY
+23 SRFDLEQY

-91 VWDFGIYTGI
+91 VWNYGIYTGI
-101 EIETPFDSEIL
+101 EVTTPFTSDIL
-112 YNLNCS
+112 FDLNCN

-126 CSGKYPIQTLSRH
+126 CSGKYPIQTLSRY
-139 SNTDWRF
+139 SDTDWRMST
-146 EAYKLTEQPYET
+146 YKLTEQPYDE
-158 INTDVDSTV
+158 INTDNGHTLTV
-167 LITGDTLT
+167 NGDTITSTKDL
-175 ATNDMFTAD
+175 FTQD
-184 MVNSVMQIEHFMK
+184 MVGSVIQIAYYVEAVHTKSVGEVVEKKVKRYMQAQTIEK
-197 AVTTSEVGK
+197 TY
-206 VIKRTEFVW
+206 
-215 DSNGEHGH
+215 N
-223 DVTTTEYT
+223 
-231 NIDYTTKQFSTDEDV
+231 NINYNVRAFSTDTEL
-246 SWKFTTHGTWSGT
+246 SWKFTTHGTWEGT
-259 AYIKISND
+259 VKLQISNND
-267 KGKTWKDY
+267 GQTWKDY
-275 RVYTSQNDYNVTDT
+275 RTYTSKNDYNVTDT
-289 GKIVPSA
+289 GKIEA
-296 MLKIETDLKSG
+296 GARLKYISDIKGGSV
-307 TINIDLSFMPYTN
+307 NCDLSIMPFTQ
-320 YGIVEIKEFID
+320 YGIVEIKSVTD
-331 SKHVKVN
+331 AKNAKVN
-338 VLNGV
+338 VLNGIK
-343 VENEATSKW
+343 EGEPSHQW
-352 KLGSWSRG
+352 KLGSWNRG
-360 NGYPKLCTFYQDRF
+360 RGYPKLCTFYQDRF
-374 VVAATNKNPNYI
+374 VVAATDSKPNFI
-386 WMSRTGDYPNFGVE
+386 WFSRTGDYPNFGVE

-406 TDDSS
+406 TDDSA
-411 ITLPVINRKMYE
+411 ITLPVINRKMCE

-439 NEWIVSGDKT
+439 NEWIVRGDKT

-501 QDLTLFVKTRVRGYL
+501 QDLTLFVKTLVKGHL
-516 TITSAYAQDPDSI
+516 AVTSAYAQDPDSI
-529 IYYIRNDGEINCLT
+529 IYYVRDDGQLNCLT

-552 WSHWVTNGK
+552 WSHFVTNGK
-561 YLYCESVSEG
+561 YRYVESVAEG
-571 EQDSL
+571 EQDTIYFVVDRVINNKS
-576 YTLVERILN
+576 V
-585 GQKVQCI
+585 KCI
-592 ERMVPLYSDDF
+592 ERSIPLYTEDNSD
-603 NVFLDCYIEFKS
+603 VFLDCYVKVANSIKT
-615 DNQIDNINVPHLSGQ
+615 DYINAPHLVGQ
-630 KVQVVIDGKQ
+630 MVDIVIDGQ
-640 QPDVV
+640 QMPSRV
-645 VPDDGLLQLNGSG
+645 VPPTGVIKLDGKANVITVGLPYTTK
-658 NNIKIGL
+658 IKI
-665 PFTSKIRVP
+665 PN
-674 SVEMQMQD
+674 VEQQIND

-689 ATVSRVVLRV
+689 ATVSRVVLRM

-730 VILPKMGMNY
+730 VILPKMGINY

-761 TRIVEIGGGLKDVP
+761 TRIVEIGGGLRDVP

>member
-23 SRFDLDQY
+23 SRFDLEQY

-91 VWDFGIYTGI
+91 VWNYGIYTGI
-101 EIETPFDSEIL
+101 EVTTPFTSDIL
-112 YNLNCS
+112 FDLNCN

-126 CSGKYPIQTLSRH
+126 CSGKYPIQTLSRY
-139 SNTDWRF
+139 SDTDWRMST
-146 EAYKLTEQPYET
+146 YKLTEQPYDE
-158 INTDVDSTV
+158 INTDNGHTLTV
-167 LITGDTLT
+167 NGDTITSTKDL
-175 ATNDMFTAD
+175 FTQD
-184 MVNSVMQIEHFMK
+184 MVGSVIQIAYYVE
-197 AVTTSEVGK
+197 AVHTKSAGEVVEKK
-206 VIKRTEFVW
+206 VKRYRQAQTIEKTY
-215 DSNGEHGH
+215 N
-223 DVTTTEYT
+223 
-231 NIDYTTKQFSTDEDV
+231 NINYNVGAFSTDTEL
-246 SWKFTTHGTWSGT
+246 SWKFTTHGTWEGT
-259 AYIKISND
+259 VKLQISNND
-267 KGKTWKDY
+267 GQTWKDY
-275 RVYTSQNDYNVTDT
+275 RTYTSKNDYNVTDT
-289 GKIVPSA
+289 GKIEA
-296 MLKIETDLKSG
+296 GARLKYVSDIKSG
-307 TINIDLSFMPYTN
+307 SVNCDLSIMPFTQ
-320 YGIVEIKEFID
+320 YGIVEIKSVTD
-331 SKHVKVN
+331 AKNAKVN
-338 VLNGV
+338 VLNGIK
-343 VENEATSKW
+343 EGEPSYQW
-352 KLGSWSRG
+352 KLGSWNRG
-360 NGYPKLCTFYQDRF
+360 RGYPKLCTFYQDRF
-374 VVAATNKNPNYI
+374 VVAATDSKPNFI
-386 WMSRTGDYPNFGVE
+386 WFSRTGDYPNFGVE

-406 TDDSS
+406 TDDSA
-411 ITLPVINRKMYE
+411 ITLPVINRKMCE

-439 NEWIVSGDKT
+439 NEWIVRGDKT

-501 QDLTLFVKTRVRGYL
+501 QDLTLFVKTLVKGHL
-516 TITSAYAQDPDSI
+516 AVTSAYAQDPDSI
-529 IYYIRNDGEINCLT
+529 IYYVRDDGQLNCLT

-552 WSHWVTNGK
+552 WSHFVTNGK
-561 YLYCESVSEG
+561 YRYVESVAEG
-571 EQDSL
+571 EQDTIYFVVDRVINNKS
-576 YTLVERILN
+576 V
-585 GQKVQCI
+585 KCI
-592 ERMVPLYSDDF
+592 ERSIPLYTEDNSD
-603 NVFLDCYIEFKS
+603 VFLDCYVKVANSIKT
-615 DNQIDNINVPHLSGQ
+615 DYINAPHLVGQ
-630 KVQVVIDGKQ
+630 MVDIVIDGQ
-640 QPDVV
+640 QMPSRV
-645 VPDDGLLQLNGSG
+645 VPPTGVIKLDGKANVITVGLPYTTK
-658 NNIKIGL
+658 IKI
-665 PFTSKIRVP
+665 P
-674 SVEMQMQD
+674 SVEQQIND

-689 ATVSRVVLRV
+689 ATVSRVVLRM

-730 VILPKMGMNY
+730 VILPKMGINY

-761 TRIVEIGGGLKDVP
+761 TRIVEIGGGLRDVP

>member
-23 SRFDLDQY
+23 SRFDLEQY

-91 VWDFGIYTGI
+91 VWNYGIYTGI
-101 EIETPFDSEIL
+101 EVTTPFTSDIL
-112 YNLNCS
+112 FDLNCN

-126 CSGKYPIQTLSRH
+126 CSGKYPIQTLSRY
-139 SNTDWRF
+139 SDTDWRMST
-146 EAYKLTEQPYET
+146 YKLTEQPYDE
-158 INTDVDSTV
+158 INTDNGHTLTV
-167 LITGDTLT
+167 NGDTITSTKDL
-175 ATNDMFTAD
+175 FTQD
-184 MVNSVMQIEHFMK
+184 MVGSVIQIAYYVEAVHTKSAGEVVEKKVRRYMQGQTIEK
-197 AVTTSEVGK
+197 TYNNINYNVG
-206 VIKRTEFVW
+206 
-215 DSNGEHGH
+215 S
-223 DVTTTEYT
+223 Y
-231 NIDYTTKQFSTDEDV
+231 STDTEL
-246 SWKFTTHGTWSGT
+246 SWKFTTHGTWEGT
-259 AYIKISND
+259 VKLQISNND
-267 KGKTWKDY
+267 GQTWKDY
-275 RVYTSQNDYNVTDT
+275 RAYTSKNDYNVTDT
-289 GKIVPSA
+289 GKIEA
-296 MLKIETDLKSG
+296 GARLKYISDIKGGSV
-307 TINIDLSFMPYTN
+307 NCDLSIMPFTQ
-320 YGIVEIKEFID
+320 YGVVEIKSVTD
-331 SKHVKVN
+331 AKNAKVN
-338 VLNGV
+338 VLNGIK
-343 VENEATSKW
+343 EGEPSYQW
-352 KLGSWSRG
+352 KLGSWNRG
-360 NGYPKLCTFYQDRF
+360 RGYPKLCTFYQDRF
-374 VVAATNKNPNYI
+374 VVAATDSKPNFI
-386 WMSRTGDYPNFGVE
+386 WFSRTGDYPNFGVE

-406 TDDSS
+406 TDDSA
-411 ITLPVINRKMYE
+411 ITLPVINRKMCE

-439 NEWIVSGDKT
+439 NEWIVRGDKT

-501 QDLTLFVKTRVRGYL
+501 QDLTLFVKTLVKGHL
-516 TITSAYAQDPDSI
+516 AVTSAYAQDPDSI
-529 IYYIRNDGEINCLT
+529 IYYVRDDGQLNCLT

-552 WSHWVTNGK
+552 WSHFVTNGK
-561 YLYCESVSEG
+561 YRYVESVAEG
-571 EQDSL
+571 EQDTIYFVVDRVINNKS
-576 YTLVERILN
+576 V
-585 GQKVQCI
+585 KCI
-592 ERMVPLYSDDF
+592 ERSIPLYTEDNSD
-603 NVFLDCYIEFKS
+603 VFLDCYVKVANSIKT
-615 DNQIDNINVPHLSGQ
+615 DYINAPHLVGQ
-630 KVQVVIDGKQ
+630 MVDIVIDGQ
-640 QPDVV
+640 QMPSRV
-645 VPDDGLLQLNGSG
+645 VPPTGVIKLDGKANVITVGLPYTTK
-658 NNIKIGL
+658 IKI
-665 PFTSKIRVP
+665 P
-674 SVEMQMQD
+674 SVEQQIND

-689 ATVSRVVLRV
+689 ATVSRVVLRM

-730 VILPKMGMNY
+730 VILPKMGINY

-761 TRIVEIGGGLKDVP
+761 TRIVEIGGGLRDVP

>member
-23 SRFDLDQY
+23 SRFDLEQY

-91 VWDFGIYTGI
+91 VWNYGIYTGI
-101 EIETPFDSEIL
+101 EVTTPFTSDIL
-112 YNLNCS
+112 FDLNCN

-126 CSGKYPIQTLSRH
+126 CSGKYPIQTLSRY
-139 SNTDWRF
+139 SDTDWRMST
-146 EAYKLTEQPYET
+146 YKLTEQPYDE
-158 INTDVDSTV
+158 INTDNGHTLTV
-167 LITGDTLT
+167 NGDTITSTKDL
-175 ATNDMFTAD
+175 FTQD
-184 MVNSVMQIEHFMK
+184 MVGSVIQIAYYVEAVHTKSAGEVVEKKVKRYMQAQTIEK
-197 AVTTSEVGK
+197 TYNNINYNVGA
-206 VIKRTEFVW
+206 
-215 DSNGEHGH
+215 
-223 DVTTTEYT
+223 
-231 NIDYTTKQFSTDEDV
+231 FSTDTEL
-246 SWKFTTHGTWSGT
+246 SWKFTTHGTWEGT
-259 AYIKISND
+259 VKLQISNND
-267 KGKTWKDY
+267 GQTWKDY
-275 RVYTSQNDYNVTDT
+275 RTYTSKNDYNITDT
-289 GKIVPSA
+289 GKIEA
-296 MLKIETDLKSG
+296 GARLKYVSDIKSG
-307 TINIDLSFMPYTN
+307 SVNCDLSIMPFTQ
-320 YGIVEIKEFID
+320 YGIVEIKSVTD
-331 SKHVKVN
+331 AKNAKVN
-338 VLNGV
+338 VLNGIK
-343 VENEATSKW
+343 EGEPSYQW
-352 KLGSWSRG
+352 KLGSWNRG
-360 NGYPKLCTFYQDRF
+360 RGYPKLCTFYQDRF
-374 VVAATNKNPNYI
+374 VVAATDSKPNFI
-386 WMSRTGDYPNFGVE
+386 WFSRTGDYPNFGVE

-406 TDDSS
+406 TDDSA
-411 ITLPVINRKMYE
+411 ITLPVINRKMCE

-439 NEWIVSGDKT
+439 NEWIVRGDKT

-501 QDLTLFVKTRVRGYL
+501 QDLTLFVKTLVKGHL
-516 TITSAYAQDPDSI
+516 AVTSAYAQDPDSI
-529 IYYIRNDGEINCLT
+529 IYYVRDDGQLNCLT

-552 WSHWVTNGK
+552 WSHFVTNGK
-561 YLYCESVSEG
+561 YRYVESVAEG
-571 EQDSL
+571 EQDTIYFVVDRVINNKS
-576 YTLVERILN
+576 V
-585 GQKVQCI
+585 KCI
-592 ERMVPLYSDDF
+592 ERSIPLYTEDNSD
-603 NVFLDCYIEFKS
+603 VFLDCYVKVANSIKT
-615 DNQIDNINVPHLSGQ
+615 DYINAPHLVGQ
-630 KVQVVIDGKQ
+630 MVDIVIDGQ
-640 QPDVV
+640 QMPSRV
-645 VPDDGLLQLNGSG
+645 VPPTGVIKLDGKANVITVGLPYTTK
-658 NNIKIGL
+658 IKI
-665 PFTSKIRVP
+665 PN
-674 SVEMQMQD
+674 VEQQIND

-689 ATVSRVVLRV
+689 ATVSRVVLRM

-730 VILPKMGMNY
+730 VTLPKMGINY

-761 TRIVEIGGGLKDVP
+761 TRIVEIGGGLRDVP

>member
-23 SRFDLDQY
+23 SRFDLEQY

-91 VWDFGIYTGI
+91 VWNYGIYTGI
-101 EIETPFDSEIL
+101 EVTTPFTSDIL
-112 YNLNCS
+112 FDLNCN

-126 CSGKYPIQTLSRH
+126 CSGKYPIQTLSRY
-139 SNTDWRF
+139 SDTDWRMST
-146 EAYKLTEQPYET
+146 YKLTEQPYDE
-158 INTDVDSTV
+158 INTDNGHTLTV
-167 LITGDTLT
+167 NGDTITSTKDL
-175 ATNDMFTAD
+175 FTQD
-184 MVNSVMQIEHFMK
+184 MVGSVIQIAYYVEAVHTKSAGEVVEKKVKRYMQAQTIEK
-197 AVTTSEVGK
+197 TYNNINYNVGA
-206 VIKRTEFVW
+206 
-215 DSNGEHGH
+215 
-223 DVTTTEYT
+223 
-231 NIDYTTKQFSTDEDV
+231 FSTDTEL
-246 SWKFTTHGTWSGT
+246 SWKFTTHGTWEGT
-259 AYIKISND
+259 VKLQISNND
-267 KGKTWKDY
+267 GQTWKDY
-275 RVYTSQNDYNVTDT
+275 RTYTSKNDYNVTDT
-289 GKIVPSA
+289 GKIEA
-296 MLKIETDLKSG
+296 GARLKYVSDIKSG
-307 TINIDLSFMPYTN
+307 SVNCDLSIMPFTQ
-320 YGIVEIKEFID
+320 YGIVEIKSVTD
-331 SKHVKVN
+331 AKNAKVN
-338 VLNGV
+338 VLNGIK
-343 VENEATSKW
+343 EGEPSYQW
-352 KLGSWSRG
+352 KLGSWNRG
-360 NGYPKLCTFYQDRF
+360 RGYPKLCTFYQDRF
-374 VVAATNKNPNYI
+374 VVAATDSKPNFI
-386 WMSRTGDYPNFGVE
+386 WFSRTGDYPNFGVE

-406 TDDSS
+406 TDDSA
-411 ITLPVINRKMYE
+411 ITLPVINRKMCE

-439 NEWIVSGDKT
+439 NEWIVRGDKT

-501 QDLTLFVKTRVRGYL
+501 QDLTLFVKTLVKGHVAV
-516 TITSAYAQDPDSI
+516 TSAYAQDPDSI
-529 IYYIRNDGEINCLT
+529 IYYVRDDGQLNCLT

-552 WSHWVTNGK
+552 WSHFVTNGK
-561 YLYCESVSEG
+561 YRYVESVAEG
-571 EQDSL
+571 EQDTI
-576 YTLVERILN
+576 YFVVDRVIN
-585 GQKVQCI
+585 NKNVKCI
-592 ERMVPLYSDDF
+592 ERSIPLYTEDNSD
-603 NVFLDCYIEFKS
+603 VFLDCYVKVANSIKT
-615 DNQIDNINVPHLSGQ
+615 DYINAPHFIGQ
-630 KVQVVIDGKQ
+630 MVDIVIDGQ
-640 QPDVV
+640 QMPSRV
-645 VPDDGLLQLNGSG
+645 VPPTGVIKLDGKANVITVGLPYTTK
-658 NNIKIGL
+658 IKI
-665 PFTSKIRVP
+665 P
-674 SVEMQMQD
+674 SVEQQIND

-689 ATVSRVVLRV
+689 ATVSRVVLRM

-730 VILPKMGMNY
+730 VILPKMGINY

-761 TRIVEIGGGLKDVP
+761 TRIVEIGGGLRDVP

>member
-23 SRFDLDQY
+23 SRFDLEQY

-91 VWDFGIYTGI
+91 VWNYGIYTGI
-101 EIETPFDSEIL
+101 EVTTPFTSDIL
-112 YNLNCS
+112 FDLNCN

-126 CSGKYPIQTLSRH
+126 CSGKYPIQTLSRY
-139 SNTDWRF
+139 SDTDWRMST
-146 EAYKLTEQPYET
+146 YKLTEQPYDE
-158 INTDVDSTV
+158 INTDNGHTLTV
-167 LITGDTLT
+167 NGDTITSTKDL
-175 ATNDMFTAD
+175 FTQD
-184 MVNSVMQIEHFMK
+184 MVGSVIQIAYYVEAVHTKSAGEVVEKKVRRYMQGQTIEK
-197 AVTTSEVGK
+197 TYNNINYNVG
-206 VIKRTEFVW
+206 
-215 DSNGEHGH
+215 S
-223 DVTTTEYT
+223 Y
-231 NIDYTTKQFSTDEDV
+231 STDTEL
-246 SWKFTTHGTWSGT
+246 SWKFTTHGTWEGT
-259 AYIKISND
+259 VKLQISNND
-267 KGKTWKDY
+267 GQTWKDY
-275 RVYTSQNDYNVTDT
+275 RTYTSKNDYNVTDT
-289 GKIVPSA
+289 GKIEA
-296 MLKIETDLKSG
+296 GARLKYISDIKGGSV
-307 TINIDLSFMPYTN
+307 NCDLSIMPFTQ
-320 YGIVEIKEFID
+320 YGVVEIKSVTD
-331 SKHVKVN
+331 AKNAKVN
-338 VLNGV
+338 VLNGIK
-343 VENEATSKW
+343 EGEPSYQW
-352 KLGSWSRG
+352 KLGSWNRG
-360 NGYPKLCTFYQDRF
+360 RGYPKLCTFYQDRF
-374 VVAATNKNPNYI
+374 VVAATDSKPNFI
-386 WMSRTGDYPNFGVE
+386 WFSRTGDYPNFGVE

-406 TDDSS
+406 TDDSA
-411 ITLPVINRKMYE
+411 ITLPVINRKMCE

-439 NEWIVSGDKT
+439 NEWIVRGDKT

-552 WSHWVTNGK
+552 WSHFVTNGK

-576 YTLVERILN
+576 YTLVERTLQ
-585 GQKVQCI
+585 GKKVKCI
-592 ERMVPLYSDDF
+592 ERMVPLYSDDV
-603 NVFLDCYIEFKS
+603 NVFLDCYVEFKS
-615 DNQIDNINVPHLSGQ
+615 SNAIDSINIPHLSGQ
-630 KVQVVIDGKQ
+630 TVQVVIDGKQ

-645 VPDDGLLQLNGSG
+645 VPDDGLLQLNVSGS
-658 NNIKIGL
+658 NIKIGL

-710 FDRMDDITLPPNE
+710 FDKMDDITLPPNE

-730 VILPKMGMNY
+730 VILPKMGLNY
-740 STDTSICIKH
+740 STDTSICIQH

>member
-1 MSNPIYISQL
+1 MSNPLYISQL
-11 AFTTGEVSPDVS
+11 AFTTGEVSSDVS
-23 SRFDLDQY
+23 SRFDLEQY

-49 AKRQGSQYVGQV
+49 AKRQGSQYMGQV

-76 TNNSFMLEFGDKYIR
+76 TNNSFMLEFGHLYIR
-91 VWDFGIYTGI
+91 VWRNGEYTNL
-101 EIETPFDSEIL
+101 EINTPFEDEII
-112 YNLNCS
+112 NDLNII

-126 CSGKYPIQTLSRH
+126 CSGKYPIQTLSRY
-139 SNTDWRF
+139 SDTDWRMS
-146 EAYKLTEQPYET
+146 AYKLTEQPYDE
-158 INTDVDSTV
+158 INTDNGHTLTV
-167 LITGDTLT
+167 NGDTITSTKDL
-175 ATNDMFTAD
+175 FTQD
-184 MVNSVMQIEHFMK
+184 MVGSVIQIAYYVE
-197 AVTTSEVGK
+197 AVHTKSAGEV
-206 VIKRTEFVW
+206 VEKRVHRGLLPLLIEKTY
-215 DSNGEHGH
+215 N
-223 DVTTTEYT
+223 
-231 NIDYTTKQFSTDEDV
+231 NINYNVENYSTDTEL
-246 SWKFTTHGTWSGT
+246 SWKFTTHGTWEGT
-259 AYIKISND
+259 VKIQISNND
-267 KGKTWKDY
+267 GQTWKDY
-275 RVYTSQNDYNVTDT
+275 RTYTSKNDYNVTDT
-289 GKIVPSA
+289 GKIEA
-296 MLKIETDLKSG
+296 GARLKYVSDIKSG
-307 TINIDLSFMPYTN
+307 SVNCDLSIMPFTQ
-320 YGIVEIKEFID
+320 YGIVEIKSVTD
-331 SKHVKVN
+331 AKNAKVN
-338 VLNGV
+338 VLNGIK
-343 VENEATSKW
+343 EGEPSYQW
-352 KLGSWSRG
+352 KLGSWNKGS
-360 NGYPKLCTFYQDRF
+360 GYPKLCTFYQDRF
-374 VVAATNKNPNYI
+374 VVAATNKKPNYI

-406 TDDSS
+406 TDDSA
-411 ITLPVINRKMYE
+411 ITLPVINRKMCE

-516 TITSAYAQDPDSI
+516 TITSAYVQDPDSI

-552 WSHWVTNGK
+552 WSHFVTNGK

-576 YTLVERILN
+576 YTLVERTLQ
-585 GQKVQCI
+585 GKKVKCI
-592 ERMVPLYSDDF
+592 ERMVPLYSDDV
-603 NVFLDCYIEFKS
+603 NVFLDCYVEFKS
-615 DNQIDNINVPHLSGQ
+615 SNAIDSINIAHLSGQ
-630 KVQVVIDGKQ
+630 TVQVVIDDNQ

-645 VPDDGLLQLNGSG
+645 VPDDGLLQLNISGSH
-658 NNIKIGL
+658 IKIGL

-689 ATVSRVVLRV
+689 ATVSRVVLRM
-699 YKSFGGKVGRT
+699 YKSFGGKVGHT

-730 VILPKMGMNY
+730 VILPKMGVNY

-761 TRIVEIGGGLKDVP
+761 TRIVEIGGGLRDVP

>member
-1 MSNPIYISQL
+1 MSNPLYISQL

-23 SRFDLDQY
+23 SRFDLEQY

-91 VWDFGIYTGI
+91 VWNYGVYTGV
-101 EIETPFDSEIL
+101 EFATPFDSDIL
-112 YNLNCS
+112 FDLNCI

-126 CSGKYPIQTLSRH
+126 CSGKYPIQTLSRY
-139 SNTDWRF
+139 SDTDWRMS
-146 EAYKLTEQPYET
+146 AYKLTEQPYDE
-158 INTDVDSTV
+158 INTDNGHTLTV
-167 LITGDTLT
+167 NGDTITSTKDL
-175 ATNDMFTAD
+175 FTQD
-184 MVNSVMQIEHFMK
+184 MVGSVIQIAYYIE
-197 AVTTSEVGK
+197 AVHTSKSGEAVEKKYGVGRFSK
-206 VIKRTEFVW
+206 HEKTVY
-215 DSNGEHGH
+215 N
-223 DVTTTEYT
+223 
-231 NIDYTTKQFSTDEDV
+231 NIDYNVERFSTDVEL
-246 SWKFTTHGTWSGT
+246 SWKFTTHGTWEGT
-259 AYIKISND
+259 VKLQISNND
-267 KGKTWKDY
+267 GQTWKDY
-275 RVYTSQNDYNVTDT
+275 RAYTSKNDYNVTDT
-289 GKIVPSA
+289 GKIEA
-296 MLKIETDLKSG
+296 GARLKYVSDIKGGSV
-307 TINIDLSFMPYTN
+307 NCDLSIMPFTQ
-320 YGIVEIKEFID
+320 YGIVEIKSVTD
-331 SKHVKVN
+331 AKNATVN
-338 VLNGV
+338 ILNGIK
-343 VENEATSKW
+343 EGESSHKW
-352 KLGSWSRG
+352 KLGSWNRG

-374 VVAATNKNPNYI
+374 VVAATSKNPNYI

-406 TDDSS
+406 TDDSA
-411 ITLPVINRKMYE
+411 ITLPVINRKMCE

-552 WSHWVTNGK
+552 WSHFVTNGK

-576 YTLVERILN
+576 YILVERTLQ
-585 GQKVQCI
+585 GKKVKCI
-592 ERMVPLYSDDF
+592 ERMVPLYSDDV
-603 NVFLDCYIEFKS
+603 NVFLDCYVEFKS
-615 DNQIDNINVPHLSGQ
+615 SNAIDSINIPHLSGQ
-630 KVQVVIDGKQ
+630 TVQVVIDDNQ

-645 VPDDGLLQLNGSG
+645 IPDDGLLQLNVSGS
-658 NNIKIGL
+658 NIKIGL

-699 YKSFGGKVGRT
+699 HKSFGGKIGRT
-710 FDRMDDITLPPNE
+710 FDRMDDITLPPDK

-730 VILPKMGMNY
+730 VILPKMGVNY

-750 SDPFPFNLLSI
+750 NDPFPFNLLSI
-761 TRIVEIGGGLKDVP
+761 TRIVEIGGGLRDVP

>member
-1 MSNPIYISQL
+1 MSNPLYISQL

-23 SRFDLDQY
+23 SRFDLEQY

-91 VWDFGIYTGI
+91 VWNYGVYTGV
-101 EIETPFDSEIL
+101 EFATPFDSDIL
-112 YNLNCS
+112 FDLNCI

-126 CSGKYPIQTLSRH
+126 CSGKYPIQTLSRY
-139 SNTDWRF
+139 SDTDWRMS
-146 EAYKLTEQPYET
+146 AYKLTEQPYDE
-158 INTDVDSTV
+158 INTDNGHTLTV
-167 LITGDTLT
+167 NGDTITSTKDL
-175 ATNDMFTAD
+175 FTQD
-184 MVNSVMQIEHFMK
+184 MVGSVAQIAYYIE
-197 AVTTSEVGK
+197 AVHTTQSGGAVEKKYGVGRFS
-206 VIKRTEFVW
+206 KRENAVY
-215 DSNGEHGH
+215 N
-223 DVTTTEYT
+223 
-231 NIDYTTKQFSTDEDV
+231 NIDYNVERFSTDVEL
-246 SWKFTTHGTWSGT
+246 SWKFTTHGTWEGT
-259 AYIKISND
+259 VKIQISNND
-267 KGKTWKDY
+267 GQTWKDY
-275 RVYTSQNDYNVTDT
+275 RTYTSNKDYNVTDS
-289 GKIVPSA
+289 GKIEA
-296 MLKIETDLKSG
+296 GARLKYISDIKSG
-307 TINIDLSFMPYTN
+307 SVNCDLSILPFMQY
-320 YGIVEIKEFID
+320 
-331 SKHVKVN
+331 
-338 VLNGV
+338 GV
-343 VENEATSKW
+343 VEIVSVENSKTAKVNILNGIKEGEPSHKW
-352 KLGSWSRG
+352 KLGSWNRG

-374 VVAATNKNPNYI
+374 VVAATNKKPNYI

-406 TDDSS
+406 TDDSA
-411 ITLPVINRKMYE
+411 ITLPVINRKMCE

-552 WSHWVTNGK
+552 WSHFVTNGK

-576 YTLVERILN
+576 YTLVERTLQ
-585 GQKVQCI
+585 GKKVKCI
-592 ERMVPLYSDDF
+592 ERMVPLYSDGV
-603 NVFLDCYIEFKS
+603 NVFLDCYVEFKS
-615 DNQIDNINVPHLSGQ
+615 SNAIDSINIPHLSGQ
-630 KVQVVIDGKQ
+630 TVQVVIDDKQ
-640 QPDVV
+640 QPDMV
-645 VPDDGLLQLNGSG
+645 VPDDGLLQLNVSGS
-658 NNIKIGL
+658 NIKIGL
-665 PFTSKIRVP
+665 PFTSKIRIP

-689 ATVSRVVLRV
+689 ATVSRVVLRM
-699 YKSFGGKVGRT
+699 YKSFGGKIGRT
-710 FDRMDDITLPPNE
+710 FDRMDDITLSPNE

-730 VILPKMGMNY
+730 VILPKMGINY

-761 TRIVEIGGGLKDVP
+761 TRIVEIGGGLRDVP

>member
-23 SRFDLDQY
+23 SRFDLEQY

-91 VWDFGIYTGI
+91 VWNYGIYTGI
-101 EIETPFDSEIL
+101 EVTTPFTSDIL
-112 YNLNCS
+112 FDLNCN

-126 CSGKYPIQTLSRH
+126 CSGKYPIQTLSRY
-139 SNTDWRF
+139 SDTDWRMST
-146 EAYKLTEQPYET
+146 YKLTEQPYDE
-158 INTDVDSTV
+158 INTDNGHTLTV
-167 LITGDTLT
+167 NGDTITSTKDL
-175 ATNDMFTAD
+175 FTQD
-184 MVNSVMQIEHFMK
+184 MVGSVIQIAYYVEAVHTKSVGEVVEKKVKRYMQAQTIEK
-197 AVTTSEVGK
+197 TYNNINYNVGA
-206 VIKRTEFVW
+206 
-215 DSNGEHGH
+215 
-223 DVTTTEYT
+223 
-231 NIDYTTKQFSTDEDV
+231 FSTDTEL
-246 SWKFTTHGTWSGT
+246 SWKFTTHGTWEGT
-259 AYIKISND
+259 VKLQISNND
-267 KGKTWKDY
+267 GQTWKDY
-275 RVYTSQNDYNVTDT
+275 RTYTSKNDYNVTDT
-289 GKIVPSA
+289 GKIEA
-296 MLKIETDLKSG
+296 GARLKYVSDIKSG
-307 TINIDLSFMPYTN
+307 SVNCDLSIMPFTQ
-320 YGIVEIKEFID
+320 YGIVEIKSVTD
-331 SKHVKVN
+331 AKNAKVN
-338 VLNGV
+338 VLNGIK
-343 VENEATSKW
+343 EGEPSYQW
-352 KLGSWSRG
+352 KLGSWNRG
-360 NGYPKLCTFYQDRF
+360 RGYPKLCTFYQDRF
-374 VVAATNKNPNYI
+374 VVAATDSKPNFI
-386 WMSRTGDYPNFGVE
+386 WFSRTGDYPNFGVE

-406 TDDSS
+406 TDDSA
-411 ITLPVINRKMYE
+411 ITLPVINRKMCE

-439 NEWIVSGDKT
+439 NEWIVRGDKT

-501 QDLTLFVKTRVRGYL
+501 QDLTLFVKTLVKGHL
-516 TITSAYAQDPDSI
+516 AVTSAYAQDPDSI
-529 IYYIRNDGEINCLT
+529 IYYVRDDGQLNCLT

-552 WSHWVTNGK
+552 WSHFVTNGK
-561 YLYCESVSEG
+561 YRYVESVAEG
-571 EQDSL
+571 EQDTIYFVVDRVINNKS
-576 YTLVERILN
+576 V
-585 GQKVQCI
+585 KCI
-592 ERMVPLYSDDF
+592 ERSIPLYTEDNSD
-603 NVFLDCYIEFKS
+603 VFLDCYVKVANSIKT
-615 DNQIDNINVPHLSGQ
+615 DYINAPHLVGQ
-630 KVQVVIDGKQ
+630 MVDIVIDGQ
-640 QPDVV
+640 QMPSRV
-645 VPDDGLLQLNGSG
+645 VPPTGVIKLDGKANVITVGLPYTTK
-658 NNIKIGL
+658 IKI
-665 PFTSKIRVP
+665 PN
-674 SVEMQMQD
+674 VEQQINN

-689 ATVSRVVLRV
+689 ATVSRVVLRM

-730 VILPKMGMNY
+730 VILPKMGINY

-761 TRIVEIGGGLKDVP
+761 TRIVEIGGGLRDVP

>member
-1 MSNPIYISQL
+1 MSNPLYISQL

-23 SRFDLDQY
+23 SRFDLEQY

-76 TNNSFMLEFGDKYIR
+76 TNNSFMLEFGHLYIR
-91 VWDFGIYTGI
+91 VWRNGEYTNL
-101 EIETPFDSEIL
+101 EINTPFEDEII
-112 YNLNCS
+112 NDLNII

-126 CSGKYPIQTLSRH
+126 CSGKYPIQTLSRY
-139 SNTDWRF
+139 SDTDWRMS
-146 EAYKLTEQPYET
+146 AYKLTEQPYDE
-158 INTDVDSTV
+158 INTDNGHT
-167 LITGDTLT
+167 LTINGDTITSTKDL
-175 ATNDMFTAD
+175 FTQD
-184 MVNSVMQIEHFMK
+184 MVGSVIQIAYYIE
-197 AVTTSEVGK
+197 AVHTSK
-206 VIKRTEFVW
+206 T
-215 DSNGEHGH
+215 GEAVEKKYGAGRFSKYEKT
-223 DVTTTEYT
+223 VYN
-231 NIDYTTKQFSTDEDV
+231 NIDYNIERFSTDVEL
-246 SWKFTTHGTWSGT
+246 SWKFTTHGTWEGT
-259 AYIKISND
+259 VKIQISNND
-267 KGKTWKDY
+267 GQTWKDY
-275 RVYTSQNDYNVTDT
+275 RTYTSKSDYNVTDS
-289 GKIVPSA
+289 GKIEA
-296 MLKIETDLKSG
+296 GARLKYISDIQKGSV
-307 TINIDLSFMPYTN
+307 NCDLSILPFMQY
-320 YGIVEIKEFID
+320 
-331 SKHVKVN
+331 
-338 VLNGV
+338 GV
-343 VENEATSKW
+343 VEITSIENGKTAKVNILNGIKEGEPSHKW
-352 KLGSWSRG
+352 KLGSWNRG
-360 NGYPKLCTFYQDRF
+360 SGYPKLCTFYQDRF
-374 VVAATNKNPNYI
+374 VVAATNKKPNYI

-406 TDDSS
+406 TDDSA
-411 ITLPVINRKMYE
+411 ITLPVINRKMCE
-423 IRHLVPANDLI
+423 IRHLIPANDLI

-552 WSHWVTNGK
+552 WSHFVTNGK

-576 YTLVERILN
+576 YTLVERTLQ
-585 GQKVQCI
+585 GKKVKCI
-592 ERMVPLYSDDF
+592 ERMVPLYSDGV
-603 NVFLDCYIEFKS
+603 NVFLDCYVEFKS
-615 DNQIDNINVPHLSGQ
+615 SNAIDSINIPHLSGQ
-630 KVQVVIDGKQ
+630 TVQVVIDDKQ
-640 QPDVV
+640 QPDMV
-645 VPDDGLLQLNGSG
+645 VPDDGLLQLNVSGS
-658 NNIKIGL
+658 NIKIGL
-665 PFTSKIRVP
+665 PFTSKIRIP

-689 ATVSRVVLRV
+689 ATVSRVVLRM
-699 YKSFGGKVGRT
+699 YKSFGGKIGRT
-710 FDRMDDITLPPNE
+710 FDRMDDITLSPNE

-730 VILPKMGMNY
+730 VILPKMGINY

-761 TRIVEIGGGLKDVP
+761 TRIVEIGGGLRDVP

>member
-23 SRFDLDQY
+23 SRFDLEQY

-91 VWDFGIYTGI
+91 VWNYGIYTGI
-101 EIETPFDSEIL
+101 EVTTPFTSDIL
-112 YNLNCS
+112 FDLNCN

-126 CSGKYPIQTLSRH
+126 CSGKYPIQTLSRY
-139 SNTDWRF
+139 SDNDWRMS
-146 EAYKLTEQPYET
+146 AYKLTEQPYDD
-158 INTDVDSTV
+158 INTDNGHTLTV
-167 LITGDTLT
+167 SGDTITSTKDL
-175 ATNDMFTAD
+175 FTSD
-184 MVNSVMQIEHFMK
+184 MVGSVIQIAYYVE
-197 AVTTSEVGK
+197 AVHTKSAGEV
-206 VIKRTEFVW
+206 VEKRVHRGLLPLLIEKTY
-215 DSNGEHGH
+215 N
-223 DVTTTEYT
+223 
-231 NIDYTTKQFSTDEDV
+231 NINYNVENYSTDTEL
-246 SWKFTTHGTWSGT
+246 SWKFTTHGTWDGT
-259 AYIKISND
+259 VKIQISNND
-267 KGKTWKDY
+267 GQTWKDY
-275 RVYTSQNDYNVTDT
+275 RTYTSKNDYNVTDT
-289 GKIVPSA
+289 GKIEA
-296 MLKIETDLKSG
+296 GARLKYVSDIKSG
-307 TINIDLSFMPYTN
+307 SVNCDLSIMPFTQ
-320 YGIVEIKEFID
+320 YGIVEIKSVTD
-331 SKHVKVN
+331 AKNAKVN
-338 VLNGV
+338 VLNGIK
-343 VENEATSKW
+343 EGEPSYQW
-352 KLGSWSRG
+352 KLGSWNRG
-360 NGYPKLCTFYQDRF
+360 RGYPKLCTFYQDRF
-374 VVAATNKNPNYI
+374 VVAATDSKPNFI
-386 WMSRTGDYPNFGVE
+386 WFSRTGDYPNFGVE

-406 TDDSS
+406 TDDSA
-411 ITLPVINRKMYE
+411 ITLPVINRKMCE

-439 NEWIVSGDKT
+439 NEWIVRGDKT

-501 QDLTLFVKTRVRGYL
+501 QDLTLFVKTLVKGHVAV
-516 TITSAYAQDPDSI
+516 TSAYAQDPDSI
-529 IYYIRNDGEINCLT
+529 IYYVRDDGQLNCLT

-552 WSHWVTNGK
+552 WSHFVTNGK
-561 YLYCESVSEG
+561 YRYVESVAEG
-571 EQDSL
+571 EQDTI
-576 YTLVERILN
+576 YFVVDRVIN
-585 GQKVQCI
+585 NKNVKCI
-592 ERMVPLYSDDF
+592 ERSIPLYTEDNSD
-603 NVFLDCYIEFKS
+603 VFLDCYVKVANSIKT
-615 DNQIDNINVPHLSGQ
+615 DYINAPHLVGQ
-630 KVQVVIDGKQ
+630 MVDIVVDGQQMPSREVPPTGVIKLDGKAN
-640 QPDVV
+640 VITV
-645 VPDDGLLQLNGSG
+645 GLPYTTK
-658 NNIKIGL
+658 IKI
-665 PFTSKIRVP
+665 PN
-674 SVEMQMQD
+674 VEQQIND

-689 ATVSRVVLRV
+689 ATVSRVVLRM

-730 VILPKMGMNY
+730 VILPKMGINY

-761 TRIVEIGGGLKDVP
+761 TRIVEIGGGLRDVP

>member
-23 SRFDLDQY
+23 SRFDLEQY

-91 VWDFGIYTGI
+91 VWNYGIYTGI
-101 EIETPFDSEIL
+101 EVTTPFTSDIL
-112 YNLNCS
+112 FDLNCN

-126 CSGKYPIQTLSRH
+126 CSGKYPIQTLSRY
-139 SNTDWRF
+139 SDTDWRMST
-146 EAYKLTEQPYET
+146 YKLTEQPYDE
-158 INTDVDSTV
+158 INTDNGHTLTV
-167 LITGDTLT
+167 NGDTITSTKDL
-175 ATNDMFTAD
+175 FTQD
-184 MVNSVMQIEHFMK
+184 MVGSVIQIAYYVEAVHTKSAGEVVEKKVKRYMQAQTIEK
-197 AVTTSEVGK
+197 TYNNINYNVGA
-206 VIKRTEFVW
+206 
-215 DSNGEHGH
+215 
-223 DVTTTEYT
+223 
-231 NIDYTTKQFSTDEDV
+231 FSTDTEL
-246 SWKFTTHGTWSGT
+246 SWKFTTHGTWEGT
-259 AYIKISND
+259 VKLQISNND
-267 KGKTWKDY
+267 GQTWKDY
-275 RVYTSQNDYNVTDT
+275 RTYTSKNDYNVTDT
-289 GKIVPSA
+289 GKIETGA
-296 MLKIETDLKSG
+296 RLKYVSDIKSG
-307 TINIDLSFMPYTN
+307 SVNCDLSIMPFTQ
-320 YGIVEIKEFID
+320 YGIVEIKSVTD
-331 SKHVKVN
+331 AKNAKVN
-338 VLNGV
+338 VLNGIK
-343 VENEATSKW
+343 EGEPSYQW
-352 KLGSWSRG
+352 KLGSWNRG
-360 NGYPKLCTFYQDRF
+360 RGYPKLCTFYQDRF
-374 VVAATNKNPNYI
+374 VVAATDSKPNFI
-386 WMSRTGDYPNFGVE
+386 WFSRTGDYPNFGVE

-406 TDDSS
+406 TDDSA
-411 ITLPVINRKMYE
+411 ITLPVINRKMCE

-439 NEWIVSGDKT
+439 NEWIVRGDKT

-501 QDLTLFVKTRVRGYL
+501 QDLTLFVKTLVKGHL
-516 TITSAYAQDPDSI
+516 AVTSAYAQDPDSI
-529 IYYIRNDGEINCLT
+529 IYYVRDDGQLNCLT

-552 WSHWVTNGK
+552 WSHFVTNGK
-561 YLYCESVSEG
+561 YRYVESVAEG
-571 EQDSL
+571 EQDTIYFVVDRVINNKS
-576 YTLVERILN
+576 V
-585 GQKVQCI
+585 KCI
-592 ERMVPLYSDDF
+592 ERSIPLYTEDNSD
-603 NVFLDCYIEFKS
+603 VFLDCYVKVANSIKT
-615 DNQIDNINVPHLSGQ
+615 DYINAPHLVGQ
-630 KVQVVIDGKQ
+630 MVDIVIDGQ
-640 QPDVV
+640 QMPSRV
-645 VPDDGLLQLNGSG
+645 VPPTGVIKLDGKANVITVGLPYTTK
-658 NNIKIGL
+658 IKI
-665 PFTSKIRVP
+665 PN
-674 SVEMQMQD
+674 VEQQIND

-689 ATVSRVVLRV
+689 ATVSRVVLRM

-730 VILPKMGMNY
+730 VILPKMGINY

-761 TRIVEIGGGLKDVP
+761 TRIVEIGGGLRDVP